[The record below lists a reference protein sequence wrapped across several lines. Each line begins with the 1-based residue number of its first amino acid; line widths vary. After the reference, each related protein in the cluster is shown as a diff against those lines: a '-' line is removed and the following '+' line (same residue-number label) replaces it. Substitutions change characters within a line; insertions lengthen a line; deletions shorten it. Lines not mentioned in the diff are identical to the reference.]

1 AEAADDPGAESRGG
15 ALRQRRGV
23 EDLPPAAHRADERA
37 GRGADPRSEGCRLLD
52 ARIGVKTAL
61 VTGAAR
67 GIGRAS
73 AEALRKAGCKVIGL
87 DREQCDVVYDL
98 SDIAG
103 IGLMVQKLGE
113 IDILVNNAGVQTAVT
128 IDRYTDEARR
138 RILTVNLEA
147 PVELIRAVSKQMVAR
162 GAGRVVNLASVAAYT
177 AHTDLW
183 YGVTKA
189 GVVSFTRSFAAL
201 LGPQGI
207 QVNAVAPGPI
217 DTPLLDKAQ
226 PERAQELM
234 TKVYTRRKGQPEEVA
249 EAIRWL
255 ALDAPEII
263 NGAVLDIT
271 DGCFLR

>member
-1 AEAADDPGAESRGG
+1 M
-15 ALRQRRGV
+15 
-23 EDLPPAAHRADERA
+23 
-37 GRGADPRSEGCRLLD
+37 
-52 ARIGVKTAL
+52 KTAL

-103 IGLMVQKLGE
+103 IGPLVEKLGE
-113 IDILVNNAGVQTAVT
+113 IDILVNNAGVQTAVA

-138 RILTVNLEA
+138 RILAVNLEA

-162 GAGRVVNLASVAAYT
+162 GAGRVVNLASVAAYS

-207 QVNAVAPGPI
+207 QVNAVAPGPVET
-217 DTPLLDKAQ
+217 DLLKNAQ
-226 PERAQELM
+226 PERIAALM
-234 TKVYTRRKGQPEEVA
+234 KLVYTRRTGRPEEVA
-249 EAIRWL
+249 ETIRWL
-255 ALDAPEII
+255 ALEAPATI
-263 NGAVLDIT
+263 NGAVIDIT
-271 DGCFLR
+271 DGCLLR

>member
-1 AEAADDPGAESRGG
+1 V
-15 ALRQRRGV
+15 GV
-23 EDLPPAAHRADERA
+23 
-37 GRGADPRSEGCRLLD
+37 LD
-52 ARIGVKTAL
+52 GKVAI

-73 AEALRKAGCKVIGL
+73 AEALRRAGCKVIGL

-98 SDIAG
+98 ANVAG
-103 IGLMVQKLGE
+103 IGPMVEKLGE
-113 IDILVNNAGVQTAVT
+113 IDILVNNAGVQTAVA

-138 RILTVNLEA
+138 RILAVNLEA
-147 PVELIRAVSKQMVAR
+147 PVELIRALSRQMVAR
-162 GAGRVVNLASVAAYT
+162 KSGRIISLASIAAYG

-189 GVVSFTRSFAAL
+189 GVVSYTRSFASY
-201 LGPQGI
+201 LGPHGI

-226 PERAQELM
+226 PERVEELM
-234 TKVYTRRKGQPEEVA
+234 KKVYTRRKGRPDEVA

-255 ALDAPEII
+255 ALDAPPII
-263 NGAVLDIT
+263 NGAVIDIT
-271 DGCFLR
+271 DGAFLR

>member
-1 AEAADDPGAESRGG
+1 M
-15 ALRQRRGV
+15 
-23 EDLPPAAHRADERA
+23 
-37 GRGADPRSEGCRLLD
+37 
-52 ARIGVKTAL
+52 KTAL

-98 SDIAG
+98 TDVAG
-103 IGLMVQKLGE
+103 IAPMVEKLGQV
-113 IDILVNNAGVQTAVT
+113 DILVNNAGVQTAVS
-128 IDRYTDEARR
+128 IDKYSDEARR
-138 RILTVNLEA
+138 RILAVNLEA
-147 PVELIRAVSKQMVAR
+147 PVELIRAVSKGMLQR
-162 GAGRVVNLASVAAYT
+162 KQGRIISLASIAAYG

-189 GVVSFTRSFAAL
+189 GVVSYTRSFASY
-201 LGPQGI
+201 LGPHGI

-226 PERAQELM
+226 PERVEELM
-234 TKVYTRRKGQPEEVA
+234 KKVYTRRKGRPEEVA

-255 ALDAPEII
+255 ALDAPPII
-263 NGAVLDIT
+263 NGAVIDIT
-271 DGCFLR
+271 DGAFLR